1 VAGED
6 LDRIEKSLDDESEED
21 ARLRQQHG
29 SAWNRPSSAAL
40 NSALREKAAG
50 YRRVQKSHLICQM
63 DIWQICQL
71 ETSCSAVCNSLSSAA
86 LNSALRERPP
96 ATGAH
101 SLLSA
106 ALSKATS
113 CRWRRHGR
121 YFSKVYIVC
130 MNAGLLHGD
139 GLGSCSPA
147 VCHGKIAFL
156 SS

>member
-63 DIWQICQL
+63 DIPSSVSWKLRAAPCATACRPLPSTQRCAKGRQL
-71 ETSCSAVCNSLSSAA
+71 QVRILCCLP
-86 LNSALRERPP
+86 RCRKPP
-96 ATGAH
+96 P
-101 SLLSA
+101 
-106 ALSKATS
+106 
-113 CRWRRHGR
+113 
-121 YFSKVYIVC
+121 V
-130 MNAGLLHGD
+130 AGDDMAGISQRSTL
-139 GLGSCSPA
+139 CA
-147 VCHGKIAFL
+147 
-156 SS
+156 